1 MMGAVRGW
9 LLAVIAVSLLC
20 AVADALMP
28 PGGVRRVGRLVCGLV
43 LMGAVLSPVAE
54 LDVEGG
60 RRWLE
65 DYLASVHSREAELT
79 QTVESQMKVIIEQEY
94 AAYIVDKAAEFGL
107 TCSARVE
114 CRASEEGLYLP
125 VWAEVSGALTE
136 SGRARLVQVI
146 REDLGVPEAE
156 QSYIGE
162 EELP

>member
-1 MMGAVRGW
+1 MTAVRSW

-28 PGGVRRVGRLVCGLV
+28 QGAIKRVGKLVCGLV
-43 LMGAVLSPVAE
+43 LIGAVLSPGASLDAE
-54 LDVEGG
+54 EGQ
-60 RRWLE
+60 RWLDSCLSGAE
-65 DYLASVHSREAELT
+65 WREEELKNE
-79 QTVESQMKVIIEQEY
+79 VNSQMKTIIEQEY

-146 REDLGVPEAE
+146 REDLGVPESE